1 MNTKLFLLTL
11 IAAFLMT
18 GCERDP
24 YPLELERYNVYW
36 IDVDNSGSN
45 TPADQIDFDIRV
57 KTTDPDNA
65 DQFITDWEFS
75 YTVNGT
81 FVGVIDS
88 DVDIQTNG
96 LRFAATVSIDNL
108 PLPFSGGLI
117 PGDRFE
123 FRFWAVDNHGTELE
137 RFYTFEL
144 E

>member
-1 MNTKLFLLTL
+1 M
-11 IAAFLMT
+11 MT
-18 GCERDP
+18 SCDRDP
-24 YPLELERYNVYW
+24 YPLELARYNVYW
-36 IDVDNSGSN
+36 IDVDQSGTN

-57 KTTDPDNA
+57 NTTDPDTE